1 MQTVRRGREG
11 EAMKV
16 EDTSGNET
24 QRETNKV
31 LKRHVHHYYLTM
43 ALMMT
48 GGGEHQAKEFLCVVL
63 LTLTAMRALTRRWG
77 VGCDGDVHTSIRKEA
92 INVYNF

>member
-1 MQTVRRGREG
+1 MKKMQTVRRGREG

-31 LKRHVHHYYLTM
+31 LKCHVHHYYLTM
-43 ALMMT
+43 ALMMS

-63 LTLTAMRALTRRWG
+63 LTLTAVRAFIHQ
-77 VGCDGDVHTSIRKEA
+77 VGSRL
-92 INVYNF
+92 